1 MIRNGVVVFKIE
13 SCQEKFQL
21 LFGQRSTDRGCL
33 SSSVERH
40 CCNWADWFRGKFDL
54 LTLSNGKRNTNVRM
68 TLANVETNRRDERAW
83 DFLHR
88 CINKG
93 RRASVNYRSEIQ
105 AQVFRRQ
112 RRTFWTQNSITCH
125 RMKTLCYT
133 IVSRSL

>member
-1 MIRNGVVVFKIE
+1 MIHNGVVVFKIE

-33 SSSVERH
+33 SSLIERR
-40 CCNWADWFRGKFDL
+40 CCNWADWFGGKFDL

-88 CINKG
+88 CMNKAKDDVLLLITEAKYKLKFSEDSGGLFG
-93 RRASVNYRSEIQ
+93 RRKIP
-105 AQVFRRQ
+105 
-112 RRTFWTQNSITCH
+112 
-125 RMKTLCYT
+125 
-133 IVSRSL
+133 